1 MKRLESRK
9 SRSWWW
15 DSHISPKNSKWLADN
30 LEEMDRSIKR
40 MLKLIEEDGD
50 SFAKKAEMYYQKRPE
65 LIAHVEEFYRL
76 YRSLAER
83 YDHVT
88 GELRKN
94 APSDL
99 QSQSSCLS
107 DIGSELPSALPSP
120 DVQPG
125 KLGRR
130 KSGPRAAGFDFFL
143 GPGGNSSDHYQ
154 KEGDESFSL
163 ADYSEPESDDS
174 SVNNYSTPLSNGL
187 DQGQTRKIIELEIE
201 LREAKEKLRMQQ
213 EENVDSSFTGAKPDH
228 TEEFPAKIAEY
239 EEELTSRNE
248 KLRESEEEIARLNI
262 KLKRY
267 ESSQHSNGLKLALE
281 AESAQHNNGLKL
293 ALEAEPAQHNNGLK
307 LALEPEPAQHNNGLK
322 LALEFSKPKETKIR
336 EGARDR
342 EINEPSEIH
351 KRVGRSGEVQDRD
364 SKIEALVKE
373 LRATKDRLQHSEK
386 EIASLRQQLES
397 NIPSE
402 EIQRLQGQLESAKKD
417 ISMWKAKL
425 NTEKREVSKLQER
438 ISRLKSSLTDRDNEV
453 MDLKIAVSDA
463 EEKIFPEKAQVKA
476 EISRLQ
482 SERTHLEEQLKD
494 WESRG
499 RLLEDEIRQ
508 MKAGKAE
515 MEERLKGEI
524 EQLKADILERSNQ
537 MENLNKTLDAMKTE
551 RDELSTKAA
560 MLQAEMSSR
569 DDQINE
575 INKNLQQMQTEHQE
589 LLNGAEGGRKLVEE
603 LTERAKELEEE
614 IQRQRVVIMEGA
626 EEKREAIRQLC
637 FSLEHYRNGYHM
649 LRQACMGNNK
659 RVPVLA
665 T

>member
-1 MKRLESRK
+1 MANSLVESNKTMKRLESRK

-125 KLGRR
+125 KLGRH

-154 KEGDESFSL
+154 KEGDESFSFT
-163 ADYSEPESDDS
+163 DYSEAESDDS

-201 LREAKEKLRMQQ
+201 LREVKEKLRMQQ

-239 EEELTSRNE
+239 EHELTSRNE

-262 KLKRY
+262 KIKRY
-267 ESSQHSNGLKLALE
+267 ESS
-281 AESAQHNNGLKL
+281 QHNNGLKL
-293 ALEAEPAQHNNGLK
+293 ALEPEPAQHNNGLK

-322 LALEFSKPKETKIR
+322 LALEFSKPKEAKIH

-342 EINEPSEIH
+342 EINEPSEFH
-351 KRVGRSGEVQDRD
+351 KRVGGSGEVQDRD
-364 SKIEALVKE
+364 SKIEAMVKE

-386 EIASLRQQLES
+386 EVASLRQQLES
-397 NIPSE
+397 NKPSE

-417 ISMWKAKL
+417 ISMWKTKL

-438 ISRLKSSLTDRDNEV
+438 ISRLKGSLTDRDNEV

-515 MEERLKGEI
+515 MEERLKGKI

-551 RDELSTKAA
+551 REELSTKAA
-560 MLQAEMSSR
+560 MLQAEASSR

-589 LLNGAEGGRKLVEE
+589 LLNGAEGARKLVEE

-637 FSLEHYRNGYHM
+637 FSLEHYRNGYNM